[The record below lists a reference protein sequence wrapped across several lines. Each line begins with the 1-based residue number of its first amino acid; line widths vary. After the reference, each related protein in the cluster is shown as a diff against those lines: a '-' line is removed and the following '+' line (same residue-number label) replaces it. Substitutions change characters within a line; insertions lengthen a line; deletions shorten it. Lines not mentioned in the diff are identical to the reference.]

1 MKKISE
7 TCGRSTYHV
16 DKLREFQLYRH
27 SKNVT
32 GVHNGSD
39 EFVVTGQQIV
49 VQPLGVRIPR
59 HQQPNDHESDEY
71 EFRPHNICKHKYTR
85 HMSALFVRFENTP
98 LLYLNVY
105 VIRELYKIG
114 ARANREFRLLLLSLL
129 YTYNN
134 IRILYRI
141 MRAIGIFNFST

>member
-1 MKKISE
+1 
-7 TCGRSTYHV
+7 
-16 DKLREFQLYRH
+16 
-27 SKNVT
+27 
-32 GVHNGSD
+32 
-39 EFVVTGQQIV
+39 
-49 VQPLGVRIPR
+49 
-59 HQQPNDHESDEY
+59 
-71 EFRPHNICKHKYTR
+71 
-85 HMSALFVRFENTP
+85 MSALFVRFENTP